1 MSHVFEMTEEEYQVI
16 AEAAQAQGKAPD
28 ALFRDWVESVRQHL
42 DGEARDPDQTWFWT
56 PAFSCGIRTSCFS
69 HDRSELIRSVAS
81 RFRSMRAARLRDTPA
96 DLI

>member
-56 PAFSCGIRTSCFS
+56 PEWQAKEREADADIAAGRVTYFDSDEAFL
-69 HDRSELIRSVAS
+69 DALDERSKH
-81 RFRSMRAARLRDTPA
+81 A
-96 DLI
+96 DS